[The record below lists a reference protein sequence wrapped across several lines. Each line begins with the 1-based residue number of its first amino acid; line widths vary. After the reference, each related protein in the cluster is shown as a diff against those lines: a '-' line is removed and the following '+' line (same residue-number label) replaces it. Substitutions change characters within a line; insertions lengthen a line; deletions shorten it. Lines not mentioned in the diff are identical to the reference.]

1 MADLRLS
8 VIIVNWN
15 TRELLRDCLT
25 SLGGGDP
32 EVSREIIVV
41 DNASRDGSAAMVAR
55 DFPAVQILRNEENV
69 GFARANNQAI
79 RVARGRYLLLLNS
92 DTVVPDPGIFR
103 PWLAFL
109 DSRPEIGAS
118 GCRLVTADGR
128 RWVGDAGFRPT
139 LRTVFNYSFFL
150 SRFFPRRCPGLF
162 LNESRLDGPLAVDWI
177 SGAALMTRR
186 DVLEKVGLLDE
197 SLFMY
202 AEDVEWGCRV
212 RDHGYEVY
220 YLPQFVIVH
229 LVGMSG
235 RKGKPAG
242 FSNLWLRNLRRMYGL
257 FHPQEPRI
265 CFDMIFSAGL
275 LVRSFLYYVIYLRTG
290 RDHER
295 QRSRQML
302 DYFNF
307 LIRRGDGGDE

>member
-1 MADLRLS
+1 MTDFRLS

-15 TRELLRDCLT
+15 TRELLRDCLA
-25 SLGGGDP
+25 SLGDEDP
-32 EVSREIIVV
+32 EVPREIIVV
-41 DNASRDGSAAMVAR
+41 DNASQDGSAEMVAR
-55 DFPAVQILRNEENV
+55 DFPAVRLLQNSDNV

-79 RVARGRYLLLLNS
+79 RTARGKYILLRNS

-103 PWLAFL
+103 LWLAFL
-109 DSRPEIGAS
+109 DTRPEIGAS

-128 RWVGDAGFRPT
+128 RWVGDAGFRPS
-139 LRTVFNYSFFL
+139 LRTVFCYSFFL
-150 SRFFPRRCPGLF
+150 SRYFPRGCPGLF
-162 LNESRLDGPLAVDWI
+162 LNEGRLAGPLAVDWI

-242 FSNLWLRNLRRMYGL
+242 FAKLWLQNLRRMYGL
-257 FHPQEPRI
+257 FHPREPRI
-265 CFDMIFSAGL
+265 CFDVIFSAGL
-275 LVRSFLYYVIYLRTG
+275 LLRSFLYYAIYLRTG
-290 RDHER
+290 RDRER
-295 QRSRQML
+295 QRPGRCGLLYVSDPQGG
-302 DYFNF
+302 
-307 LIRRGDGGDE
+307 RR